1 MSKKVSDEVFIE
13 TWNRLQS
20 ADKVAKELSLDTRG
34 VHRRK
39 QRIEARHEII
49 LKSNSPKS
57 PSFYRRE
64 HNQRTDCTMENGV
77 IVVASDAHYWPGVA
91 STAHRAFVQVIK
103 DIKPQMVV
111 LNGDMFDGSS
121 ISRYPKSTWGSTP
134 SVKQELD
141 AVTERLDEIK
151 KAAKGAKR
159 WWLLG
164 NHDMR
169 YESRLANL
177 VPQFEGV
184 PGFSLQEQFSD
195 WPMSISM
202 LVNGNLMI
210 KHRYHNGIHAT
221 YNNALKS
228 GVSICTGHLH
238 RLQATILTDYNG
250 TRWGIDTGTLG
261 ETEGEH
267 LSYGEDNPANH
278 CAGFA
283 VLTMVDGQLVHPEF
297 CSVQGERAF
306 FRGRE
311 V

>member
-1 MSKKVSDEVFIE
+1 MSKKVSDEVFVE
-13 TWNRLQS
+13 TWARLQS
-20 ADKVAKELSLDTRG
+20 ADKVAKELGLDTRG

-39 QRIEARHEII
+39 KNLEQKLEIF
-49 LKSNSPKS
+49 LRSNSPKS

-64 HNQRTDCTMENGV
+64 HNQRTDCTMENGT

-91 STAHRAFVQVIK
+91 STAHQAFVQVIK

-121 ISRYPKSTWGSTP
+121 ISRYPKSTWGRTP
-134 SVKQELD
+134 SVKEELD

-202 LVNGNLMI
+202 FVNNNLMI
-210 KHRYHNGIHAT
+210 KHRYHNGLHAT

-261 ETEGEH
+261 ETVGEH

-283 VLTMVDGQLVHPEF
+283 VLTIVDGQLVHPEF
-297 CSVQGERAF
+297 CSVQGDRAF